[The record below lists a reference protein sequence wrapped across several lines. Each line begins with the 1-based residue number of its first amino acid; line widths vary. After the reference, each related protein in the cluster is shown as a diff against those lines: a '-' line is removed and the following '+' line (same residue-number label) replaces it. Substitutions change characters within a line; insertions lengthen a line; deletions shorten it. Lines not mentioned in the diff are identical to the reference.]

1 MSGVSLSTIHS
12 SLFANGSKGVN
23 ECLALLDSMSIFVP
37 PADKPRF
44 DNYINA
50 TKRFLPLCSD
60 FLDVIA
66 KNHDFFVYTLLV
78 DYVRFYPKT
87 KQNLANQKELV
98 SSLINFYLMKRKKS
112 KLHYNQN
119 KDPILKF
126 LQDNSINVYNS
137 IVVATNILR
146 AKTLIKPM

>member
-1 MSGVSLSTIHS
+1 MNGISLSTIHS
-12 SLFANGSKGVN
+12 GLFVNGSKGVH
-23 ECLALLDSMSIFVP
+23 ECLALLDSMSMFVK

-50 TKRFLPLCSD
+50 VKRFLPLCSD
-60 FLDVIA
+60 FLDVVA

-98 SSLINFYLMKRKKS
+98 SSLVNFYLMKRKKS
-112 KLHYNQN
+112 KLYNQS

-146 AKTLIKPM
+146 AKDLIKPM

>member
-1 MSGVSLSTIHS
+1 MNSVSLNTIHS
-12 SLFANGSKGVN
+12 GLFANGSKGVT
-23 ECLALLDSMSIFVP
+23 ECLALLNSMSIFVSP
-37 PADKPRF
+37 SDKPKF
-44 DNYINA
+44 DNYLNA

-60 FLDVIA
+60 FLDILA
-66 KNHDFFVYTLLV
+66 KNNDFFVYTLLV

-98 SSLINFYLMKRKKS
+98 SSLVNFYLMKRKQS
-112 KLHYNQN
+112 KLYDKN
-119 KDPILKF
+119 KDLILKF

-146 AKTLIKPM
+146 AKNLIKPT

>member
-1 MSGVSLSTIHS
+1 M
-12 SLFANGSKGVN
+12 FANGSKGVS
-23 ECLALLDSMSIFVP
+23 ECLALLDSMSIFVSP
-37 PADKPRF
+37 PDKPRF
-44 DNYINA
+44 DNYLNA

-60 FLDVIA
+60 FLDVLA

-112 KLHYNQN
+112 KLYNQS
-119 KDPILKF
+119 KDPMLKF

-146 AKTLIKPM
+146 AKSLVRPT

>member
-1 MSGVSLSTIHS
+1 MPGTSLNTIHS
-12 SLFANGSKGVN
+12 GMFANGSKGVH

-37 PADKPRF
+37 SADKPRF
-44 DNYINA
+44 DNYLNA

-60 FLDVIA
+60 FLDVLS

-112 KLHYNQN
+112 KLYDQG
-119 KDPILKF
+119 KDPLLKF
-126 LQDNSINVYNS
+126 LQNNSTNVYNS

-146 AKTLIKPM
+146 AQSLVRPM

>member
-1 MSGVSLSTIHS
+1 MNGTSLSTIHS
-12 SLFANGSKGVN
+12 GMFANGSKGVH
-23 ECLALLDSMSIFVP
+23 ECLALLDSMSMFVK

-50 TKRFLPLCSD
+50 VKRFLPLCSD
-60 FLDVIA
+60 FLDVVA
-66 KNHDFFVYTLLV
+66 KNHDFFIYTLLV

-98 SSLINFYLMKRKKS
+98 SSLMNFYLMKRKKS
-112 KLHYNQN
+112 KLYNQS

-146 AKTLIKPM
+146 AKDLIKPM